1 MIVCFHVVQFSRSC
15 ARFTVVNFSPKWTRL
30 LYHTVFSLSST
41 FSKFF
46 NFFLKPKFQSKLLV
60 FGLLMSFLSSR
71 VSLSRWQLIYN
82 IMPKLFCQHLFWK
95 KSRFFS
101 KKWEIPT
108 FSLIYAGF
116 RGVKKG
122 INRQFIPFFWKK
134 SYYFQFNFDSPLHK
148 DQDSDI
154 PAVQIPWLSD
164 RFRVPY
170 GGGRRH
176 IPYKQSD
183 HH

>member
-15 ARFTVVNFSPKWTRL
+15 AFRSPKWTRL

-46 NFFLKPKFQSKLLV
+46 NFFLKPKFQSKSLV

-82 IMPKLFCQHLFWK
+82 IMLKLFCQHLFWK

-101 KKWEIPT
+101 KKWEPPLFFPYLCGFSSFSGTLQFWVFLSKNKIALCLQL
-108 FSLIYAGF
+108 FSLLFLIVYAI
-116 RGVKKG
+116 
-122 INRQFIPFFWKK
+122 INELFLLCAR
-134 SYYFQFNFDSPLHK
+134 SS
-148 DQDSDI
+148 
-154 PAVQIPWLSD
+154 V
-164 RFRVPY
+164 
-170 GGGRRH
+170 G
-176 IPYKQSD
+176 
-183 HH
+183 

>member
-1 MIVCFHVVQFSRSC
+1 MWLISSWLFAFMLFNFQGPVLFVHRSELVYYITLFSAC
-15 ARFTVVNFSPKWTRL
+15 QAL
-30 LYHTVFSLSST
+30 

-46 NFFLKPKFQSKLLV
+46 NFFLKPKFQSKSLI

-71 VSLSRWQLIYN
+71 ASLSRWQLIYN

-101 KKWEIPT
+101 KKWEIPS

-122 INRQFIPFFWKK
+122 INRQFIPFSWKNHTIF
-134 SYYFQFNFDSPLHK
+134 S
-148 DQDSDI
+148 I
-154 PAVQIPWLSD
+154 
-164 RFRVPY
+164 
-170 GGGRRH
+170 
-176 IPYKQSD
+176 
-183 HH
+183 